1 MKYKTCKHLEG
12 NLYLAPNEIRACCQ
26 RFFHKGK
33 MRGDA
38 VLLKTS
44 KGQKISSGDIL
55 KAREKMFQNIQN
67 DKEEACLGCNYIVE
81 NEKPKITKES
91 NFLSIEHHSFCNLK
105 CTYCS
110 EIYYGGKKPD
120 YDVVDFLNVYGKEG
134 NLKKCSQVVWGGG
147 EPTLDKNFKKML
159 LDINKIASPKI
170 YHRVFTN
177 SVIFKDSI
185 KEFLDEE
192 LIKVVTSLD
201 AGTPETF
208 KKIRGKDKFI
218 DVFKNLNKYSEKN
231 PGRVTVKY
239 ILTEGNSSD
248 HELEQFVENCIKYN
262 LDQCCYQ
269 ISMNYKFEDL
279 SFDNFKAAI
288 YLFSKLISNK
298 VKKVFIDDHI
308 LARFSQLGENEIE
321 KLKKFL
327 KMKKIENVIF
337 DSEKINSIVI
347 FGAGQLSKELI
358 NKAKFFK
365 NAKFDI
371 VDSSKAKIG
380 KIFNGKVIKDPVI
393 LKNDKRPIYISAAQ
407 SYDSIFSY
415 LNTLNKT
422 DDIISGI
429 FI

>member
-26 RFFHKGK
+26 RFFYKGK

-38 VLLKTS
+38 VLLKTT
-44 KGQKISSGDIL
+44 KGQKISSDDIL
-55 KAREKMFQNIQN
+55 QARKKMFNNIQN
-67 DKEEACLGCNYIVE
+67 DKEEACLGCHYLVE
-81 NEKPKITKES
+81 KEKPEINKES

-120 YDVVDFLNVYGKEG
+120 YNVVDFLYEYGKEG

-147 EPTLDKNFKKML
+147 EPTLDKNFKKIL

-177 SVIFKDSI
+177 SVVFKDSI
-185 KEFLDEE
+185 KEFLDQD
-192 LIKVVTSLD
+192 LIKIVTSLD

-208 KKIRGKDKFI
+208 KAVRGKDKFFN
-218 DVFKNLNKYSEKN
+218 VFENLEKYSEKN

-239 ILTEGNSSD
+239 ILTEGNSSEE
-248 HELEQFVENCIKYN
+248 ELEKFVENCMQYN

-269 ISMNYKFEDL
+269 ISMNYKFEEL
-279 SFDNFKAAI
+279 SFENFQAAI
-288 YLFSKLISNK
+288 YLFSKLIIKNI
-298 VKKVFIDDHI
+298 KKVFIDDHI
-308 LARFSQLGENEIE
+308 LQRFSQLRENEIE
-321 KLKKFL
+321 KLKIFL
-327 KMKKIENVIF
+327 KKKKIDNVIF
-337 DSEKINSIVI
+337 DSRKINSIVI

-358 NKAKFFK
+358 GKAKFFK
-365 NAKFDI
+365 NATFDI
-371 VDSSKAKIG
+371 VDSNKAKIG
-380 KIFNGKVIKDPVI
+380 KSINGKVIKDPLI
-393 LKNDKRPIYISAAQ
+393 LKNDERPIYISAAQ

-415 LNTLNKT
+415 LKTLNKT
-422 DDIISGI
+422 DNINSGI